1 MSSIV
6 ARSTLRSI
14 RSISRLNGV
23 RSLSANKGSFSSPE
37 SDFSSQNVAGGRTP
51 PEMVMSSMSSKDTNL
66 SFSSPESD
74 FTATNDA
81 SESSTYSPNLSF
93 SSPESDFTAAFA
105 TNDASLDPSES
116 SAYATN
122 LSFNSPESD
131 FVAGG
136 LDHTDIS
143 SESSTYTT
151 NLSFSSPESDFV
163 AGGLDHADL
172 STRAMDMLTG
182 TEEGR
187 SNLAYSLSFSSPEA
201 DFSSLGLTDEQRMML
216 DSVEQVMAANTSSIS
231 DVTIEEAFAASDDA
245 RVITELTPPFKIKS
259 VNSAWVSLCGFT
271 AEESM
276 GKHLGILQGDR
287 TDANELERLTAQIL
301 AGVPTEA
308 KLVNYTKEGREFRNN
323 LKISFVVDELT
334 KERVAVMGTLR
345 EVAA

>member
-1 MSSIV
+1 MSSII

-14 RSISRLNGV
+14 RPLSRLNGV
-23 RSLSANKGSFSSPE
+23 RALSANKGSFSSPE

-74 FTATNDA
+74 FTATNDP

-105 TNDASLDPSES
+105 TNDVSVDSSES

-122 LSFNSPESD
+122 LSFSSPESD

-136 LDHTDIS
+136 LDHADL
-143 SESSTYTT
+143 STRAMDM
-151 NLSFSSPESDFV
+151 LSFSSPESDFV

-216 DSVEQVMAANTSSIS
+216 DSVEQVMATNTSSIS

-301 AGVPTEA
+301 AGVPSEA